1 MTIVTLVSGCGN
13 AYPGDG
19 TRDGG
24 GQGGRSGEQHANGWR
39 VSRHRLVAD
48 VTVGVIANP
57 MSGRD
62 IRRLVA
68 SASVFSN
75 AEAMATALLVAPKP
89 DHHAGL
95 LRIQCRVAPA

>member
-13 AYPGDG
+13 AYPGEG

-24 GQGGRSGEQHANGWR
+24 RRGGRW
-39 VSRHRLVAD
+39 VS
-48 VTVGVIANP
+48 P

-68 SASVFSN
+68 
-75 AEAMATALLVAPKP
+75 L
-89 DHHAGL
+89 HAHAAARAFARAARTLGS
-95 LRIQCRVAPA
+95 